1 MKSLKKTTA
10 WKWFALYIKERDNW
24 TCQVC
29 GRKGKGQF
37 MNAGHF
43 IQAFGHNAVF
53 FDERN
58 VWAECVNCN
67 LWGGGRPEVLREL
80 IIKKYGKKAEE
91 DLWKKARETKQFTKV
106 ELDEIAKIYK
116 KKYEE
121 LLKKRSGKINRIKC

>member
-24 TCQVC
+24 TCQTC

-58 VWAECVNCN
+58 VFAQCINCN
-67 LWGGGRPEVLREL
+67 IWGAGKPAILREV
-80 IIKKYGKKAEE
+80 IIKRYGKKAEE
-91 DLWKKARETKQFTKV
+91 ELWKKAREVKQFTKV

-121 LLKKRSGKINRIKC
+121 LLKQKGRENK